1 MSKPS
6 DSSNNTYSNFQTSD
20 IMPSTQK
27 LHKQFSQLL
36 LEFSKAPRETFRIIY
51 THPPPTSSDIP
62 PTDTNSH
69 PRHRCQKLFVLDSS
83 FNPPSRAHLGVAKA
97 AVIDSIKHH
106 RPTSGRTST
115 TQSSSSD
122 GRSSQGDF
130 PEQRL
135 ILLLATENADKA
147 PKPADFADRLVMM
160 VLMAQ
165 DLRRQLLQLDRN
177 DADTDASGNNSSG
190 QQPSKGAAT
199 DAAASDG
206 ARPPVSDEKSP
217 YAIPIDIAITKKPYF
232 MDKAASISSSGIYY
246 SRQPNL
252 TTTSADSPV
261 EQTHLTGFDTLTRI
275 FHPKYYPPDHTLS
288 ALQPFLSHHRIRA
301 LMRTGR
307 GREAEDLQVKREDG
321 EKEWI
326 SGKGFEKEWLEKV
339 ELVDDE
345 ELEGENVR
353 GVSSTLVREA
363 VGKGDWEGVRGLCG
377 EEIAEWVRER
387 ALYTKTAEEAKGNRD
402 GGGGGQ
408 EKL

>member
-6 DSSNNTYSNFQTSD
+6 DSSNNTYSNSQTSD
-20 IMPSTQK
+20 NMPSMQK

-36 LEFSKAPRETFRIIY
+36 LEFSKAPRETFRIIC
-51 THPPPTSSDIP
+51 THPPPTSSDLP
-62 PTDTNSH
+62 SCDTKSR

-83 FNPPSRAHLGVAKA
+83 FNPPS
-97 AVIDSIKHH
+97 

-160 VLMAQ
+160 VLLAQ
-165 DLRRQLLQLDRN
+165 DLRRQLLQLN
-177 DADTDASGNNSSG
+177 GKDADVNADANAKAH
-190 QQPSKGAAT
+190 PSNGISEKQFMDREAEA
-199 DAAASDG
+199 DAALS
-206 ARPPVSDEKSP
+206 
-217 YAIPIDIAITKKPYF
+217 YAVPIDIAITKKPYF

-246 SRQPNL
+246 QPSHS
-252 TTTSADSPV
+252 TSSDTPDTV

-301 LMRTGR
+301 LMRTGEDGKYGSKAQQENWLR
-307 GREAEDLQVKREDG
+307 DLANGKAEDLQVQREDG

-326 SGKGFEKEWLEKV
+326 SGKGFEKEWLERV
-339 ELVDDE
+339 DLVDDE

-363 VGKGDWEGVRGLCG
+363 VGRDDWDAVESLCG
-377 EEIAEWVRER
+377 QGVAGWIKDRR
-387 ALYTKTAEEAKGNRD
+387 LYTKAAEEGKGS
-402 GGGGGQ
+402 GE